1 MLPNMENYGFY
12 KELVTN
18 GYQVVKTTDINDS
31 NIEEHFKNIIA
42 ILDDGVDIKE
52 VQHFKIHVIF
62 PDDELDLYIIQ
73 YMYCLMFWVLITC
86 TGNPIMSYHL
96 FFERVITSDTIKSY
110 VDKWFLRKNM
120 TLMDI
125 ITLNQTIDRAIGK
138 FRALENYQMFL
149 CNTLDFKDTIDMM
162 DEFPEFDKAIHFNPE
177 GIPMEDLKTRG
188 MEAMN
193 TAIKYMSRADRD
205 HNLKYSWIS
214 NEGTNKGQAKE
225 VIINIGTKPNGQGGV
240 FQHAIPH
247 SFING
252 GLQSVEDVVIDSS
265 IGRIAQIL
273 QKQNV
278 GQSGAFARRLG
289 LNNQDTKLHMDPR
302 YSCNTKNF
310 QKVTIT
316 ERNLSL
322 FDMRYYRF
330 TPNGIEYRLDATK
343 DTHLVGKTLLF
354 RSPMRC
360 ASAAKGYGIC
370 YKCYGDLAYVN
381 RNINIG
387 QIASEQLTAIYTQ
400 KLLSAKH
407 LLESAII
414 KMKWVE
420 DFHKYFNV
428 EFDQIMLKDDLDYRK
443 FKLKINADDI
453 VENESGEGDEDGGE
467 ILMSGGPEENNY
479 VYSFTLI
486 TPTGEVTIKT
496 EDEAEIYLTSDLQD
510 MINAREADDN
520 DDYIFE
526 LEKMKDKCLF
536 MIDVQNNELSKTMKT
551 VKNLI
556 DNKSS
561 IKGHDC
567 DSILEAFINAN
578 LEGKII
584 INSVHFEVLLMNQIR
599 AKDDLLELPDWEK
612 TNEKYQIITLENAL
626 TNNRS
631 ITVRYQ
637 APKLKRTLI
646 HPSNRRLYK
655 PSNMDL
661 FIMRH
666 PQDFMNQKF
675 EDAEPDFE
683 QKRKVITP
691 IHFVTKSDLPPIT
704 EEDDIDTG
712 SEDTVVDISSEDDY
726 DE

>member
-1 MLPNMENYGFY
+1 MLANIQNYGFY
-12 KELVTN
+12 QELVQKGHQTIR
-18 GYQVVKTTDINDS
+18 TTDINDS

-42 ILDDGVDIKE
+42 ILDDGVDDKA
-52 VQHFKIHVIF
+52 VQHLKIHVVF

-73 YMYCLMFWVLITC
+73 YMYSLMFWVLITC
-86 TGNPIMSYHL
+86 TNKTIMSYHL
-96 FFERVITSDTIKSY
+96 FFERVITRDTIKSY

-120 TLMDI
+120 TVMDI
-125 ITLNQTIDRAIGK
+125 ITLNQTIDRCIGK

-188 MEAMN
+188 MEAME
-193 TAIKYMSRADRD
+193 TAIRYMSRADRD

-214 NEGTNKGQAKE
+214 KEGTNKGQAKE

-252 GLQSVEDVVIDSS
+252 GLKSVEDVVIDSS

-289 LNNQDTKLHMDPR
+289 LNNQDTKLHMDPM

-316 ERNLSL
+316 DKNIDI

-330 TPNGIEYRLDATK
+330 TPNGMEYRLDCTK
-343 DTHLVGKTLLF
+343 DRHLIGKTLLF

-360 ASAAKGYGIC
+360 ASAAKGHGIC

-381 RNINIG
+381 CNINIG
-387 QIASEQLTAIYTQ
+387 QIAAEQLTAIYTQ

-414 KMKWVE
+414 KMKWCE
-420 DFHKYFNV
+420 EFHQFFNV
-428 EFDQIMLKDDLDYRK
+428 EFDQITLKDDIDYKKMR
-443 FKLKINADDI
+443 LKINSDDI
-453 VENESGEGDEDGGE
+453 VENESGESDEDSGE
-467 ILMSGGPEENNY
+467 ILTSGPEENNY
-479 VYSFTLI
+479 LYSFTIIL
-486 TPTGEVTIKT
+486 PNNEEVIIKT
-496 EDEAEIYLTSDLQD
+496 EDEAEIYISGDLQD

-526 LEKMKDKCLF
+526 LDKLTDKCLF

-567 DSILEAFINAN
+567 DSILEAFIAAN
-578 LEGKII
+578 LEGKIV

-599 AKDDLLELPDWEK
+599 AADDILELPDWEK
-612 TNEKYQIITLENAL
+612 TNERYQIITLENAL

-631 ITVRYQ
+631 ISVRLQ
-637 APKLKRTLI
+637 APKLKRSLI
-646 HPSNRRLYK
+646 HPSNRFLYK

-661 FIMRH
+661 FSMIH

-675 EDAEPDFE
+675 EDAAPSFE
-683 QKRKVITP
+683 QQRKAITP
-691 IHFVTKSDLPPIT
+691 IHFVAKSDELPPIS
-704 EEDDIDTG
+704 EEDD
-712 SEDTVVDISSEDDY
+712 SEDSVE
-726 DE
+726 